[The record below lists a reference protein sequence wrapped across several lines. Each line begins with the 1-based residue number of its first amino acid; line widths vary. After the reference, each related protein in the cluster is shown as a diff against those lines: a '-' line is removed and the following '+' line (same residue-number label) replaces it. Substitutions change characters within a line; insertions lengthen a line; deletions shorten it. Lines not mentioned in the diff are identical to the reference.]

1 MFYLVT
7 KELITC
13 REKAL
18 VFEKNS
24 IYSEV
29 MCGKQLKLGTT
40 DARYFAAREKNFLL
54 GMTKEDD
61 QYFEDFHRTDCRM
74 RCCLPKGHPGPC
86 QGTLEKYYKDKIA
99 NKVKDAH
106 QAPGGD
112 DVVENNRARN
122 YYPYQLPKS
131 LINYLRDEFDMKK
144 NKLKYRS
151 AIPLKR
157 ATSGYGS
164 ATVSYDLAAL
174 LTLTNFDPYKYGR
187 DKFSTYVIDAYKE
200 HAKYL
205 ILKYLEEGHL
215 IVDQDGFL
223 ADPISYQTIQE
234 EWFGPDDQSSA
245 YAKQHAIQFSHVH
258 PISETEYG
266 TIGGNLLFMPKISN
280 ATQADVSLTE
290 YYELKEREVA
300 MRKEMNAR
308 KEEFITKYT
317 K

>member
-61 QYFEDFHRTDCRM
+61 QHFEDFHRTDCRM

-112 DVVENNRARN
+112 DVVENNYVGDYNCNNDDSKIMSVVMMMIVMAYHKN
-122 YYPYQLPKS
+122 
-131 LINYLRDEFDMKK
+131 RDDDDEAF
-144 NKLKYRS
+144 
-151 AIPLKR
+151 
-157 ATSGYGS
+157 
-164 ATVSYDLAAL
+164 
-174 LTLTNFDPYKYGR
+174 
-187 DKFSTYVIDAYKE
+187 
-200 HAKYL
+200 
-205 ILKYLEEGHL
+205 ILH
-215 IVDQDGFL
+215 
-223 ADPISYQTIQE
+223 
-234 EWFGPDDQSSA
+234 
-245 YAKQHAIQFSHVH
+245 
-258 PISETEYG
+258 
-266 TIGGNLLFMPKISN
+266 N
-280 ATQADVSLTE
+280 
-290 YYELKEREVA
+290 
-300 MRKEMNAR
+300 
-308 KEEFITKYT
+308 
-317 K
+317 